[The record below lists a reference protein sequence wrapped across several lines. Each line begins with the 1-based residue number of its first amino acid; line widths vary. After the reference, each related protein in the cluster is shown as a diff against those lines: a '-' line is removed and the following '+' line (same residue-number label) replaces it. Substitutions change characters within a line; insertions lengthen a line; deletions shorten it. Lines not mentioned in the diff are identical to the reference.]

1 MWPRQADKKQNKE
14 MKTMQ
19 ERRKLKAARGEG
31 TYTQWD
37 ALSQWIGKRTRY
49 VADETGNWTDT
60 EHWTMMKDKL
70 YQYQQAHGEQPLL
83 KTWVNNAYFDAEG
96 RAVRDEKGNTRY
108 GHYNAPTMRA
118 DGLPQKPSLWY
129 LERMENFIKVLKP
142 IMRTVQYNGAVVFG
156 STVQSPNT
164 DGHIRKFVVTKEDVK
179 DVEDFVTSTSSRV
192 LYHPSGEKKKI
203 PTINVSLHKAK
214 LVLPKGITYSVKL
227 TPAHAEDF
235 FAWADGAS
243 KSIKGM
249 KVAAQTQKTLNDIE
263 YFTTNITASM
273 KNYISLRSRVVTG
286 KFELASKI
294 LEHEDTL
301 AKGRVVADAII
312 AFKGLDMTV
321 EEIENFYKMPRSERS
336 SSVDN
341 ELISETYNK
350 ISKWSFNL
358 KWNCPQRAHDNL
370 VRDLLN
376 CKKLIIENANKI
388 KRLAPLGGEAK
399 INEAVASKDN
409 LNGCMTVEEFFAV
422 HDDVVGDEE

>member
-1 MWPRQADKKQNKE
+1 
-14 MKTMQ
+14 MQ
-19 ERRKLKAARGEG
+19 ERKKLKAERGEG
-31 TYTQWD
+31 TYTQWV
-37 ALSQWIGKRTRY
+37 AVSKWISKRTRY

-60 EHWTMMKDKL
+60 EHWSMMKDNL
-70 YQYQQAHGEQPLL
+70 YQYQQAHGKQPLL
-83 KTWVNNAYFDAEG
+83 KTWVNNAYYDAEG
-96 RAVRDEKGNTRY
+96 RPVRDEKGNTIHGQY
-108 GHYNAPTMRA
+108 YIPTPRA
-118 DGLPQKPSLWY
+118 DGLPQKPTLWY
-129 LERMENFIKVLKP
+129 LEKLENHIKVLSP
-142 IMRTVQYNGAVVFG
+142 IMRTVKYNGAVVFG
-156 STVQSPNT
+156 STVQSPHS

-179 DVEDFVTSTSSRV
+179 DVEGFVISHSSRV

-203 PTINVSLHKAK
+203 PSINVSLHKAK
-214 LVLPKGITYSVKL
+214 LFLPKGIRYNVKL
-227 TPAHAEDF
+227 TPAHAEEF
-235 FAWADGAS
+235 FAWVEGA
-243 KSIKGM
+243 KKVINGM

-263 YFTTNITASM
+263 YFTSNITASM
-273 KNYISLRSRVVTG
+273 KNYISLRSKVIAG

-321 EEIENFYKMPRSERS
+321 EEIENFYKIPRSERS
-336 SSVDN
+336 LSTDSG
-341 ELISETYNK
+341 LISATYND
-350 ISKWSFNL
+350 ISKWTFNL
-358 KWNCPQRAHDNL
+358 KWNCPQKSFDNL

-399 INEAVASKDN
+399 INEAMASKDN